1 MGVVRLSVLFHA
13 KECYIVYVYA
23 ESRILKFP
31 VGTIQVV
38 EGERVQFDVKVT
50 GDPQPKLT
58 WYHEGEEVVTNY
70 SIDVGLDGG
79 LSIPCT
85 EPIHTG
91 LYQLVAVN
99 SAGRA
104 ERQVQLFVRREEQ
117 TQQTM
122 TQQNTDNSVSL
133 TPVTVLDFEEYV
145 ASGHANEN
153 SLFQEQ
159 FNVSGHK
166 LRQ

>member
-1 MGVVRLSVLFHA
+1 MLDV
-13 KECYIVYVYA
+13 CIVYVYA
-23 ESRILKFP
+23 EPRIIQFP
-31 VGTIQVV
+31 VGTIRVV

-117 TQQTM
+117 TM
-122 TQQNTDNSVSL
+122 TQQNTNNKVSL
-133 TPVTVLDFEEYV
+133 TPVNVLDFEEYV

-153 SLFQEQ
+153 VLFKEQ
-159 FNVSGHK
+159 FNVSMLLDHK
-166 LRQ
+166 ES

>member
-1 MGVVRLSVLFHA
+1 M
-13 KECYIVYVYA
+13 YA
-23 ESRILKFP
+23 EPRILQFP
-31 VGTIQVV
+31 VGTVRVV
-38 EGERVQFDVKVT
+38 EGERAQFDVKVT

-70 SIDVGLDGG
+70 SIDVELDGG

-117 TQQTM
+117 TM
-122 TQQNTDNSVSL
+122 TQQNTNNKVSL

-145 ASGHANEN
+145 ANGHANEN
-153 SLFQEQ
+153 ALFKEQ
-159 FNVSGHK
+159 FNVSVLLDHK
-166 LRQ
+166 ES